1 MKAWEEQRPSLAD
14 WAAPPRPRLDRE
26 RLAELDAARAQQA
39 DLLPRLDAAPWPTHG
54 RGTGTRPADPERL
67 AADGRD
73 AALPPPTVHHAAL
86 LLAEMGYLTPQT
98 IPLFCA
104 CLVNPTDLT
113 RYRARLALVRERAAS
128 ALGRETIE
136 QIARCYRCQWDRAA
150 RAGCPATGE
159 GTGCWRDW
167 VDPGQMETLSYAVES
182 TWIGRSRR
190 SSTTGRTGCS
200 GERQTAMR

>member
-1 MKAWEEQRPSLAD
+1 
-14 WAAPPRPRLDRE
+14 
-26 RLAELDAARAQQA
+26 
-39 DLLPRLDAAPWPTHG
+39 
-54 RGTGTRPADPERL
+54 
-67 AADGRD
+67 
-73 AALPPPTVHHAAL
+73 
-86 LLAEMGYLTPQT
+86 MGYLTPQT

-136 QIARCYRCQWDRAA
+136 QIARCYRCQDRAA

-200 GERQTAMR
+200 GGRRMAIR